1 MAILTQ
7 TDSKIV
13 LQMDAGEVAEGL
25 VLIFDEGA
33 RVPEDG
39 PTDLSSTAA
48 GGPAVARIEPLP
60 AAGNATNAASRNWCR
75 PAQSDPAL
83 SDFASA
89 MRHVEDE
96 VYNAL

>member
-1 MAILTQ
+1 MAIFTQ

-13 LQMDAGEVAEGL
+13 LQMDAGEVAKGL
-25 VLIFDEGA
+25 VVIFDEGA

-39 PTDLSSTAA
+39 PTNSSSTAA
-48 GGPAVARIEPLP
+48 GGPAVARIESLR
-60 AAGNATNAASRNWCR
+60 AAGIAMDAASRNWCR
-75 PAQSDPAL
+75 PAQGEPAL

>member
-7 TDSKIV
+7 TDSKVV
-13 LQMDAGEVAEGL
+13 LRIDAGEVAKGL
-25 VLIFDEGA
+25 LLIFDEGA
-33 RVPEDG
+33 RIPEDG
-39 PTDLSSTAA
+39 PTDLSSTAT
-48 GGPAVARIEPLP
+48 GGPAVARIESLP
-60 AAGNATNAASRNWCR
+60 AAGIAMNAARRNWCR
-75 PAQSDPAL
+75 PAQSEPAL